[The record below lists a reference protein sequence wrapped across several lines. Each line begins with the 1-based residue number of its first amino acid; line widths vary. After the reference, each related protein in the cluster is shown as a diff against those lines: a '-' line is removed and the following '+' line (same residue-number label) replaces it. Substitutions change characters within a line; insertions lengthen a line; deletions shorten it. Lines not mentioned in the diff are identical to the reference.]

1 MYRTVCKNGKL
12 QKKKKKNEL
21 SPLLT
26 HHSRTINRNNN
37 NSPPAIATPMIQG
50 STLLGTGTNLS
61 ALTYVATYKKH
72 GHKYID

>member
-1 MYRTVCKNGKL
+1 MENYP
-12 QKKKKKNEL
+12 QKKQTKKQIKEL

-37 NSPPAIATPMIQG
+37 NSPPAIATPIIQG

-61 ALTYVATYKKH
+61 ALTYVATYKKTWSQI
-72 GHKYID
+72 Y